1 MKDAHEVLR
10 LKEIEL
16 SRVTKE
22 VEALRVAAPLLSD
35 GWESADD
42 DAAVSSHWTASGR
55 PVQVPRAA
63 SADPQPEHVA
73 EWKERTAGFP

>member
-42 DAAVSSHWTASGR
+42 KAAVSSHWTASGR
-55 PVQVPRAA
+55 PVQVPRVAN
-63 SADPQPEHVA
+63 ADPQPEHAA
-73 EWKERTAGFP
+73 EWKDGTAGFP